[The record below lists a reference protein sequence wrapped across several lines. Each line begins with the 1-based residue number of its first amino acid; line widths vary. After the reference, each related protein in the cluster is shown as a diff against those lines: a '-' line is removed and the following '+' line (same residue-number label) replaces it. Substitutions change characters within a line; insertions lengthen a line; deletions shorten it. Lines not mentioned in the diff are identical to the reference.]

1 MWLFSDPLATIFL
14 RSFLAL
20 LFAGAAYSKLRHQE
34 QFFGVVRNFRLM
46 PEWLASPFATLLPWL
61 ELAVAIGLL
70 IDPAVPYAAAV
81 ASGLLVVFAFA
92 IGINVA
98 RGRKAI
104 DCGCF
109 RTGYKQNLS
118 WLLVLRNVL
127 LAGAG
132 LILAWPIEG
141 SRAVT
146 MVDITT
152 GAMAAAVA
160 MTLYLTAG
168 ILSGVAN
175 TARNNGHLY

>member
-1 MWLFSDPLATIFL
+1 
-14 RSFLAL
+14 
-20 LFAGAAYSKLRHQE
+20 
-34 QFFGVVRNFRLM
+34 
-46 PEWLASPFATLLPWL
+46 
-61 ELAVAIGLL
+61 
-70 IDPAVPYAAAV
+70 
-81 ASGLLVVFAFA
+81 SGLLVVFAFA